1 MIVLLLVAAPLLIM
15 GIVILVGKGDNLI
28 AGYNTAS
35 KEEKSL
41 YNIKRLRGLIGGLLV
56 LLAPMM
62 VFLLGE
68 ETMAATW
75 SFVAL
80 TFVLSIVVVILA
92 NTWTKNKN
100 N

>member
-56 LLAPMM
+56 LLAPMT
-62 VFLLGE
+62 VILLGE

-92 NTWTKNKN
+92 NTWAKNKN